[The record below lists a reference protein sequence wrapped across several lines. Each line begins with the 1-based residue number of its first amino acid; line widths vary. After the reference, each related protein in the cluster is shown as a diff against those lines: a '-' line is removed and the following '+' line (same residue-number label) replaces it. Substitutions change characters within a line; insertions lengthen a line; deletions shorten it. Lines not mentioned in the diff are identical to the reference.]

1 MARSSAKEWSFQHP
15 IRTRQRAPRVLITR
29 RRRKRHCVVSRLND
43 AVANRIVYELTH
55 GVNAQFE
62 HNSRPMGLYGSDTD
76 PQRRCYFLV
85 ALTPRKKLNDLPL
98 SRREPFGARSINK
111 APRPSRLG
119 ETATKEMIAFKE
131 GWPEAD
137 RVGE

>member
-1 MARSSAKEWSFQHP
+1 MARSKVRFDVSQAIPCQGLAERW
-15 IRTRQRAPRVLITR
+15 
-29 RRRKRHCVVSRLND
+29 RKRHCVVSRLND

-85 ALTPRKKLNDLPL
+85 ALTPRQKLNDPPL
-98 SRREPFGARSINK
+98 SRGSACWQRAR
-111 APRPSRLG
+111 P
-119 ETATKEMIAFKE
+119 TKRSPWSSEC
-131 GWPEAD
+131 
-137 RVGE
+137 R